1 MEGRRTEGVLAE
13 TTVNSF
19 VLSLG
24 SGQKLRTKA
33 PEIMPG
39 KH

>member
-1 MEGRRTEGVLAE
+1 MHRGVLAE
-13 TTVNSF
+13 TIVSSF

-33 PEIMPG
+33 PETLLGP